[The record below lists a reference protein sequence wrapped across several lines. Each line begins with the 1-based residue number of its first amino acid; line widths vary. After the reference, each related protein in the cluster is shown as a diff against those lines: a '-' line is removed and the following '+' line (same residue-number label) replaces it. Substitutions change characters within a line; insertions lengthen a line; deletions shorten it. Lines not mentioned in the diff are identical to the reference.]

1 MTRDFEINPDDLE
14 PAIDIELGRQKKILR
29 LVDLA
34 EYADHYQLLGLPSS
48 AEKKEIKEAYFTLMN
63 ELHPD
68 KFYGKNLGGFA
79 PRLTRLIEALTKA
92 NDVLG
97 RKKTRAEYDHY
108 LASRQGTIGARTSV
122 LPRSPSSVPG
132 DRRDSTAP
140 RGTMPPAG
148 EDSDRSPSPSSPP
161 ARRQRA
167 AVAPIDV
174 FPTIPKAPKAPQIE
188 GLDQLA
194 EAEPSA
200 PPESDG
206 SASPASTS
214 SLPPTSPRADTGSP
228 RTPRSDA
235 ARRLLARKMG
245 RRPAATAPRTT
256 SRPPPPNEEAVKSAV
271 RADLRARYDLKH
283 GRSPAQAAK
292 YQRLGEEAFAN
303 RDWASAVNSL
313 RMAAAAAPD
322 DKALEARLAFVQLS
336 ADRELAPKFIEQ
348 AKYEEKDGRPERAA
362 RSYERAA
369 AGMGSAD
376 LFNKGAACLLKARV
390 QEPEDQR
397 KAVELARQAVNL
409 DNRNVAYRLTLA
421 RAYDAA
427 GMRTSAQGEARRAL
441 ELEPNNDE
449 AKQLAKALR

>member
-14 PAIDIELGRQKKILR
+14 PTIDIELASQKKILR
-29 LVDLA
+29 LLDLVA
-34 EYADHYQLLGLPSS
+34 YADHYQLLGVSS
-48 AEKKEIKEAYFTLMN
+48 TAEKKEIKEAYFSLMN

-68 KFYGKNLGGFA
+68 KFYGKDLGSFA

-97 RKKTRAEYDHY
+97 RKKTRAEYDTY
-108 LASRQGTIGARTSV
+108 LASRQGTLGARTSV
-122 LPRSPSSVPG
+122 VPQAPSSAPG
-132 DRRDSTAP
+132 GPPESAPPRADSEQPSGETTAQS
-140 RGTMPPAG
+140 A
-148 EDSDRSPSPSSPP
+148 SSPP
-161 ARRQRA
+161 PRRQRP

-174 FPTIPKAPKAPQIE
+174 FPSIPKAPKTPQIDGIDKLGE
-188 GLDQLA
+188 APPTKTQA
-194 EAEPSA
+194 QAEPPPTSA
-200 PPESDG
+200 
-206 SASPASTS
+206 S
-214 SLPPTSPRADTGSP
+214 SLPPSNAPGESGTA

-245 RRPAATAPRTT
+245 RRLSPAANTRT
-256 SRPPPPNEEAVKSAV
+256 SPPPAPPDREAVKSAV
-271 RADLRARYDLKH
+271 RADLKARYDAKH

-292 YQRLGEEAFAN
+292 YLRLGEEAFAN
-303 RDWASAVNSL
+303 RDWASAVNSF
-313 RMAAAAAPD
+313 RMAVAAAPD
-322 DKALEARLAFVQLS
+322 DKQLAARLEVVQLT

-369 AGMGSAD
+369 VGLRSAD
-376 LFNKGAACLLKARV
+376 LFNKGAVCLLKAKV
-390 QEPEDQR
+390 SESEDQR
-397 KAVELARQAVNL
+397 KAVEMARQAVNL

-427 GMRTSAQGEARRAL
+427 GMRTSAQGEARRAI

-449 AKQLAKALR
+449 AKQLAKELR